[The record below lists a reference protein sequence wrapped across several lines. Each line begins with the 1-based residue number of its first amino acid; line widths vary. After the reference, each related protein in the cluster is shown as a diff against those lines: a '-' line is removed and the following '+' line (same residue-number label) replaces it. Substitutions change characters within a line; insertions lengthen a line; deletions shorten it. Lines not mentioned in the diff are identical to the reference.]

1 MKKMN
6 ILEVCSEETLVQ
18 LLEENKFSEQNLTL
32 ISNDIVHIQ
41 DLWVLAKMMTELEG
55 EDGLEYF

>member
-6 ILEVCSEETLVQ
+6 ILEVFSEETLVQ

-32 ISNDIVHIQ
+32 ISNDIVDIQ
-41 DLWVLAKMMTELEG
+41 DLWVLAKMMTEREG

>member
-6 ILEVCSEETLVQ
+6 ILEVFSEETLVQ

-32 ISNDIVHIQ
+32 ISNDIVDIQ

>member
-1 MKKMN
+1 MKKIN

-18 LLEENKFSEQNLTL
+18 LLEDNKFSEQNLTL
-32 ISNDIVHIQ
+32 ISNDIVDIQ

-55 EDGLEYF
+55 EDGLEY